1 MKTFTKSSYSVIK
14 DDLVYDFNRS
24 DWFNYEHIRVVDML
38 SDSLPDATTIAELN
52 DAQLVVVDVE
62 VTPRIRSWP

>member
-1 MKTFTKSSYSVIK
+1 MKAFTKSSYSVIK

-38 SDSLPDATTIAELN
+38 SDSLPDATNIAELN